1 MIKVGENMV
10 EQNNY
15 VKVRNVLLGILLL
28 NILVATA
35 KIIYGLITKTSS
47 MIADGYHSFSDGTSN
62 IVGLVGI
69 WIASRPAD
77 ENHPY
82 GHHKFE
88 TLSTIVISLI
98 LFFISFKILINAYDR
113 IKSPVAPEINSLSF
127 IIMVVTLVINIF
139 VTTYEAKKGRELKSS
154 ILISDAMHTRSD
166 IYVSISVIISL
177 IAVRFGLVFI
187 DAIVA
192 AVIAILIIKA
202 GLEIL
207 IPGINILSD
216 AKMINSEKIYEL
228 VMKVPEVRYCHK
240 IRTRGKENH
249 IMIDLHVGINKD
261 FTLEYSHRLAHN
273 IEDMLKEQLEGV
285 SEAIVHLEPVDTLD
299 K

>member
-166 IYVSISVIISL
+166 IYVSTSVIISL

-207 IPGINILSD
+207 IPGINVLSD

>member
-1 MIKVGENMV
+1 MV
-10 EQNNY
+10 EQNNC

-35 KIIYGLITKTSS
+35 KIIYGIITKTSS

-139 VTTYEAKKGRELKSS
+139 VTTYEAKKGKELKSS

-207 IPGINILSD
+207 IPGINVLSD

>member
-1 MIKVGENMV
+1 MV

-15 VKVRNVLLGILLL
+15 IKVRNVLLGILLL

-207 IPGINILSD
+207 IPGINVLSD

-285 SEAIVHLEPVDTLD
+285 SEVIVHLEPVDTLD